1 MTPDQIDLS
10 AVVNPWQALVL
21 VVLILCIMVVPQVG
35 AWVQAR
41 RSAAAVH
48 EVRTTLQQANGGG
61 SVRDSLDRIERR
73 QREQGDQLTAVVQR
87 VEALERRRR
96 WKARSHESR

>member
-1 MTPDQIDLS
+1 MTPDQIDIG

-21 VVLILCIMVVPQVG
+21 VVFLVCVMVVPQVG

-48 EVRTTLQQANGGG
+48 EVKATLQENNGGG
-61 SVRDSLDRIERR
+61 SVRDSLDRIEAA
-73 QREQGDQLTAVVQR
+73 QAQQGDVLTAVVER
-87 VEALERRRR
+87 VEALERSADKRGGRLR
-96 WKARSHESR
+96 WH